1 MLSAGQAC
9 ISVVQDAMLESSSSL
24 SSIVSI
30 SAPVGVGSRASSLV
44 ALGDDAHDV
53 RLDEAIAAA
62 LPAHYNFELKK
73 TVSKI
78 RASGAKRVALQFP
91 EGLLIFACTIADIV
105 GSFTGADTVILGD
118 VTFGACCVDDL
129 GAAALSCDF
138 LVHYGHSCLVPVGD
152 MARGVRVL
160 YVFVDISFD
169 IKHLCETIRSNFPC
183 SARLVLAGTIQFA
196 GALGAIR
203 EALSKDYPA
212 LSVPQARPL
221 SPGEVLGC
229 TAPVLTDAADAL
241 IFVADGRFHL
251 EALMIR
257 NPSVAAYRYD
267 PYAKVLSR
275 ERYDTAGMLG
285 ERQDAIHRATRAAAA
300 GATWGIV
307 LGTLGRQGSPKV
319 LDTLL
324 ASLARRGIATFTV
337 LLAEISPAKLAA
349 FGDGVGAWVQIACPR
364 LSIDWGAEFKNVPL
378 LTPYEAYVAI
388 QETPWQDVYP
398 MDYYQRG
405 SGPWTNY
412 HTPRAQS

>member
-1 MLSAGQAC
+1 
-9 ISVVQDAMLESSSSL
+9 MLESSSSS

-53 RLDEAIAAA
+53 RLDEAIAA

-169 IKHLCETIRSNFPC
+169 IKHLCESIRSNFPC

>member
-1 MLSAGQAC
+1 ML
-9 ISVVQDAMLESSSSL
+9 DSSSS
-24 SSIVSI
+24 SIVPL

-44 ALGDDAHDV
+44 ALSTDAQDARLDDA
-53 RLDEAIAAA
+53 IAA

-105 GSFTGADTVILGD
+105 ASFTGADTVILGD

-169 IKHLCETIRSNFPC
+169 IKHLCESIRSNFPC
-183 SARLVLAGTIQFA
+183 GARLVLAGTIQFA

-203 EALSKDYPA
+203 EALSKDFPA

-229 TAPVLTDAADAL
+229 TAPVLADAADAL

-257 NPSVAAYRYD
+257 NPGVAAYRYD

-275 ERYDTAGMLG
+275 EQYDTAGMLG
-285 ERQDAIHRATRAAAA
+285 ERQGAIRRATQAAEA

-388 QETPWQDVYP
+388 QETPWQEVYP

-412 HTPRAQS
+412 HKPLN